1 MRPPGAHRRLK
12 RPALHRPLRTPAR
25 LAQLGGAPR
34 LRLLALLL
42 PVSFAAWLVF
52 PVPAL
57 TARVPRA
64 DRPPAQA
71 GLPWLTTQ
79 GGHIVDASGRRVL
92 LHGFDDNTLLERSQ
106 YPGVLQPSD
115 AELIESSGFNVV
127 RLPIAWSKLEPKRGV
142 FSSGY
147 LDKIAAVVDLLNAHH
162 LYVVLDM
169 HFLGWSPAYGG
180 SGAPAWATLG
190 WVPDP
195 HWGPMPSVTRL
206 LSPAINASTAYF
218 WLTSDWQQQ
227 YLATWEFVARRFRDD
242 SGVAGYDLINE
253 PHAFPL
259 LPIRFDK
266 DQLFPFYARAITA
279 LGAVDPN
286 HLFIIEGDALGD
298 LPTSVVPL
306 SAPDLVYSS
315 HLYTGVLFPPP
326 FDGKSQ
332 AIDTH
337 VDELAREAT
346 QVPAPLWVGE
356 LGISS
361 TAKDATEWATDA
373 LDALDAHASG
383 WAWWQWRGGYDPHWA
398 IRSPDGKR
406 LDMPF
411 LRLLARP
418 YLAAAP
424 PGVASSGSDGLTG
437 HLDIQVSAGHGSGS
451 IEVGWSTL
459 TLGTPR
465 VVSTCAAT
473 TSWEPG
479 VARLVISVPPASAC
493 RIQLSRA

>member
-1 MRPPGAHRRLK
+1 MRRIGADHGIG
-12 RPALHRPLRTPAR
+12 HRPLRTPVR

-42 PVSFAAWLVF
+42 PIAFAGWLVA
-52 PVPAL
+52 PVPGL
-57 TARVPRA
+57 SARLPA
-64 DRPPAQA
+64 PERPAAQP
-71 GLPWLTTQ
+71 GLPWLSTE
-79 GGHIVDASGRRVL
+79 GGRIVDASGRNVL
-92 LHGFDDNTLLERSQ
+92 LHGFDDNTLLEQSQ

-115 AELIESSGFNVV
+115 AQLMEASGFDVV
-127 RLPIAWSKLEPKRGV
+127 RVPLAWSKLEPKRGV
-142 FSSGY
+142 FSTGY
-147 LDKIAAVVDLLNAHH
+147 LEQIADVVHLLNAHR

-190 WVPDP
+190 WIPDP

-227 YLATWEFVARRFRDD
+227 YLRAWEFVARRFRGD

-259 LPIRFDK
+259 LPLRFDK
-266 DQLFPFYARAITA
+266 DLLFPFYARAVRA

-286 HLFIIEGDALGD
+286 HLFILEGDALGD

-306 SAPDLVYSS
+306 AAPDLVYSS

-326 FDGKSQ
+326 FDGHAQ

-337 VDELAREAT
+337 VSELAHEAA

-361 TAKDATEWATDA
+361 QATDAAQWAIDA
-373 LDALDAHASG
+373 LDALDASSSG

-398 IRSPDGKR
+398 IRSPDGKS

-424 PGVASSGSDGLTG
+424 PGVAASGADGVTG
-437 HLDIQVSAGHGSGS
+437 RLDISVGADHGAAP
-451 IEVGWSTL
+451 IEVAWSAY
-459 TLGTPR
+459 TLGAPR
-465 VVSTCAAT
+465 VASSCSLSTAWDPA
-473 TSWEPG
+473 
-479 VARLVISVPPASAC
+479 VARLRISVPGASAC
-493 RIQLSRA
+493 RIRLSRA